1 MIKCSKCGKQIIFK
15 TKYCPECGNVLE
27 YDDKKQKHNVLKK
40 CPSCGEKLSAFD
52 VVCPACGYELIKK
65 GDVVKNLSSK
75 LDSIEKKSNFF
86 GFDLSFGNTKN
97 RVRTIR
103 NCVVPNNKE
112 DIVELMIT
120 ACSNINP
127 ENYKLIEY
135 KTKEKEVS
143 DAWIAKYEEASQKA
157 KILFPSDN
165 TFVKI
170 EETYAEKMRQ
180 VKKAKM
186 QIVYLIIIWMVIL
199 VILFLLVGYMSYKE
213 AQNGIV

>member
-1 MIKCSKCGKQIIFK
+1 MIKCGKCGKQIIFK

-52 VVCPACGYELIKK
+52 IVCPACGYELIKK

-75 LDSIEKKSNFF
+75 LDSIEKKNNFF

-97 RVRTIR
+97 KVEAIR

-112 DIVELMIT
+112 DIIELMIT
-120 ACSNINP
+120 SCSNINP
-127 ENYKLIEY
+127 EDYKSGDGNA
-135 KTKEKEVS
+135 KKREVD
-143 DAWIAKYEEASQKA
+143 DAWVAKYEEASQKA
-157 KILFPSDN
+157 KILFPNDDAFS
-165 TFVKI
+165 KI
-170 EETYAEKMRQ
+170 EETYTEKMRQ

-186 QIVYLIIIWMVIL
+186 QDAYLLIGLIAFMIIVLII
-199 VILFLLVGYMSYKE
+199 FGFMS
-213 AQNGIV
+213 